1 MRRKSCLFLVGFL
14 VIGLVLGGVASVYA
28 EGSKVNL
35 TLGIDKASGD
45 TTYQIGGTLD
55 VPGLGTQE
63 LHFPI
68 SELEFPLDVY
78 MVSVGGSIEFR
89 EKWKVSAGV
98 KKNITSD
105 AGKMKDSDWGYYWLA
120 GYPWGEQDTLDIYS
134 ESDAQLDA
142 LMMDINL
149 CYRFYQRSNWSF
161 AAGLGYILQSF
172 DYEVSNLD
180 QWYPSST
187 YYFGYD
193 FAHDYVSGKVI
204 TYEARYSIP
213 YMEIA
218 AELKTRNKFH
228 IEATLGYSPM
238 VNVTDE
244 DNHILRDKVSK
255 GDCDGDATLFSLKGH
270 YEFWKPWFLTIQVGY
285 MSIDTDGKQTQY
297 IEGELLGTIDQKI
310 KSQQMFIGFAVVYPI
325 LKLPG

>member
-1 MRRKSCLFLVGFL
+1 

-45 TTYQIGGTLD
+45 TTYQIGGTIDLA
-55 VPGLGTQE
+55 GGE
-63 LHFPI
+63 SEEIHFPL
-68 SELEFPLDVY
+68 SQLEFPLDVY
-78 MVSVGGSIEFR
+78 MVSVGGSIEFA
-89 EKWKVSAGV
+89 EKWKVNVGV

-105 AGKMKDSDWGYYWLA
+105 AGKMKDSDWGIYWLE

-134 ESDAQLDA
+134 ESDADLDA

-149 CYRFYQRSNWSF
+149 RYRFYERSDWSF
-161 AAGLGYILQSF
+161 AAGVGYIRQNF

-180 QWYPSST
+180 QWYPSSN

-193 FAHDYVSGKVI
+193 WPHDHVSGKII

-213 YMEIA
+213 YVEIA
-218 AELKTRNKFH
+218 TGSKLKDKFH
-228 IEATLGYSPM
+228 VEASLGYSPM

-244 DNHILRDKVSK
+244 DNHILRDRVTK
-255 GDCDGDATLFSLKGH
+255 GDCDGDAILFSLKGH
-270 YEFWKPWFLTIQVGY
+270 YEFRKPWFLTIQVGY
-285 MSIDTDGKQTQY
+285 MSIDTDGKETQY
-297 IEGELLGTIDQKI
+297 LEGELYCTIDKKI

-325 LKLPG
+325 LNF

>member
-1 MRRKSCLFLVGFL
+1 MKRYLVISFLV
-14 VIGLVLGGVASVYA
+14 VGLAVGGVASAYA
-28 EGSKVNL
+28 EGPGVNL
-35 TLGIDKASGD
+35 TLGIGKSGGD
-45 TTYQIGGTLD
+45 STYQIGGTVD
-55 VPGLGTQE
+55 HEE

-78 MVSVGGSIEFR
+78 MVSVGGSIELR
-89 EKWKVSAGV
+89 EKWKVSVGV

-134 ESDAQLDA
+134 ESDADFHD

-149 CYRFYQRSNWSF
+149 RYRFYQMPNWWF
-161 AAGLGYILQSF
+161 TAGVGYIRQNF
-172 DYEVSNLD
+172 DWEVSNLD

-193 FAHDYVSGKVI
+193 FAHDYVSGPVI
-204 TYEARYSIP
+204 TYKARYSIP

-218 AELKTRNKFH
+218 TGLKIKDGFH
-228 IEATLGYSPM
+228 VEASLGYSPM

-244 DNHILRDKVSK
+244 DNHILRDRVTK
-255 GDCDGDATLFSLKGH
+255 GDCDGDAVLFSLKGH
-270 YEFWKPWFLTIQVGY
+270 YEFWNPWFLTIQVGY
-285 MSIDTDGKQTQY
+285 MNIDTDGKETQY
-297 IEGELLGTIDQKI
+297 LGGELYCTIDKKI
-310 KSQQMFIGFAVVYPI
+310 KSNQMFAGFAVERPF
-325 LKLPG
+325 